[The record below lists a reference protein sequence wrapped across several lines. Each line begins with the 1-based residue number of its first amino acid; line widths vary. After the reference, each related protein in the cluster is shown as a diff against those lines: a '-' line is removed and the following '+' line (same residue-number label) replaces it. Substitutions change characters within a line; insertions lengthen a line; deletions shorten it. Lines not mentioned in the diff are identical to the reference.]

1 MAAMIEKFD
10 QGTEPSSGGSISAAG
25 ELKRRLVD
33 HLDMLKRP
41 NDLVRVTQ
49 VSNHHFRVN
58 TLSPKFAEDALMA
71 TYNIVKSQF
80 LHVEDRHGELVI
92 SDQTR
97 R

>member
-10 QGTEPSSGGSISAAG
+10 QGTENPAGGKLSAS

-49 VSNHHFRVN
+49 VSSHHFRVN
-58 TLSPKFAEDALMA
+58 TLSPRMADDAVMA
-71 TYNIVKSQF
+71 TYHIIKSQF
-80 LHVEDRHGELVI
+80 LHVEDKHGELVI
-92 SDQTR
+92 TDQTR

>member
-10 QGTEPSSGGSISAAG
+10 QTTESSGGGPSSAA

-49 VSNHHFRVN
+49 VSNRHFRVN
-58 TLSPKFAEDALMA
+58 TLTPRMSDDSVMP
-71 TYNIVKSQF
+71 TYHIVKSQF

-92 SDQTR
+92 TDQTR
-97 R
+97 K

>member
-10 QGTEPSSGGSISAAG
+10 PATEPSGSGASSAA
-25 ELKRRLVD
+25 EIKRRLVD

-58 TLSPKFAEDALMA
+58 TLTPRVSNDSLMP
-71 TYNIVKSQF
+71 TYHIVKSQF
-80 LHVEDRHGELVI
+80 LHVDERHGELVI
-92 SDQTR
+92 TDQTR

>member
-1 MAAMIEKFD
+1 MAAMIEKSD
-10 QGTEPSSGGSISAAG
+10 PTSPADGGLAAV

-58 TLSPKFAEDALMA
+58 TLTPRMAADAVLA
-71 TYNIVKSQF
+71 TYHIVKSQF
-80 LHVEDRHGELVI
+80 LHVQDRQGELVI
-92 SDQTR
+92 TDQSR
-97 R
+97 